1 MIYPTKKREK
11 ARKFAMQALYTWQ
24 VSGNDLADIE
34 KYYLA
39 DRNTEKFD
47 LEYFK
52 ILLYSVP
59 THLSELDEQITK
71 YSERDL
77 EQLGDIEHSILRV
90 AIYELKKSLDVPY
103 KVVIFEALELAN
115 VFGTEEGRKYINAV
129 LDKAARELRPVE
141 ILHDRRVI
149 S

>member
-24 VSGNDLADIE
+24 VSGNDLHDIE

-39 DRNTEKFD
+39 DRNPDKFD

-52 ILLYSVP
+52 KLLYNVP
-59 THLSELDEQITK
+59 GNLSKLDEQIIK
-71 YSERDL
+71 YSEREI
-77 EQLGDIEHSILRV
+77 EQIGDIEHSILRV
-90 AIYELKKSLDVPY
+90 AIYELQQSLDVPY
-103 KVVIFEALELAN
+103 KVIIFEALELAN
-115 VFGTEEGRKYINAV
+115 VFGNEDGRRYINAV
-129 LDKAARELRPVE
+129 LDRAAKEFRATE
-141 ILHDRRVI
+141 IDGAQRII